1 MSALGTHDIR
11 STRDIN
17 SIQNTKHGNNSAR
30 DVKGVI
36 AYFNHSIML
45 KYLQF
50 ITDKVK
56 VYLTHS
62 TIYVIL
68 K

>member
-36 AYFNHSIML
+36 AYFTTPSC
-45 KYLQF
+45 
-50 ITDKVK
+50 
-56 VYLTHS
+56 
-62 TIYVIL
+62 
-68 K
+68 